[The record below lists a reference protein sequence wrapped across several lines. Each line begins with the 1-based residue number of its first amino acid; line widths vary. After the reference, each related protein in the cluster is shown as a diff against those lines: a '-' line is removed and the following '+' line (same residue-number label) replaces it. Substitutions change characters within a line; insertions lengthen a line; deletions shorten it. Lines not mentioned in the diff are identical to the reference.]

1 MSIMSLLPF
10 ICFFVGM
17 LIGAPIAIALGGGA
31 LAFFLTAGGIPME
44 AFVQKMQ
51 APFGSFPLVAIP
63 LYVFAATVL
72 NYAGVTRRL
81 FDFAEALVGSSV
93 GGMAKVNVVFATLT
107 GGVSASATAD
117 AAMQAKVIGLP
128 MLERGYPKAFV
139 AVVIAAS
146 SIITPI
152 IPPGIGFI
160 LYGAMTDTSIG
171 QLFAAG
177 ILPGIL
183 ICIVLIVTV
192 HIVVK
197 GRNFPWTNAEHER
210 KAAVAAT
217 SVMRSFRRALLALL
231 MPFIIVFGIRYGIF
245 TPTEAGGLLAL
256 IGLVFGLVVYRELKP
271 FHFPLILH
279 ETVAATASLMLIV
292 CFSTAFAFYLTWEG
306 IPQQIMR
313 VVTSTVTD
321 PYLLLLLVNIV
332 LLIAGLFLDTVS
344 ALIILVPII
353 LPIAIKAGIDPVHL
367 GVIVVLNLTFGAM
380 TPPVGT
386 LMYLVNS
393 ILNVTVMQFTK
404 AAAPFFA
411 AYLVLLTIISYVPKI
426 SLLLPRAMF

>member
-1 MSIMSLLPF
+1 MSFMTLLPF
-10 ICFFVGM
+10 YCFLVGM
-17 LIGAPIAIALGGGA
+17 VIGAPIAISLGGGA
-31 LAFFLTAGGIPME
+31 LVFFLTAGGLPME
-44 AFVQKMQ
+44 AFVQKIQ
-51 APFGSFPLVAIP
+51 APFGSFPLLAIP
-63 LYVFAATVL
+63 LFVFAATVL

-81 FDFAEALVGSSV
+81 FEFAEALVGSST
-93 GGMAKVNVVFATLT
+93 GGMAKVNVVLATLT

-117 AAMQAKVIGLP
+117 AAMQAKVIGVP
-128 MLERGYPKAFV
+128 MIERGYPKAFV
-139 AVVIAAS
+139 SVVVAAS

-177 ILPGIL
+177 VLPGL
-183 ICIVLIVTV
+183 VICAVLILTI

-197 GRNFPWTNAEHER
+197 RKNFPWTKPEHER
-210 KAAVAAT
+210 KTAIAAT
-217 SVMRSFRRALLALL
+217 NVARAFRRALFALA
-231 MPFIIVFGIRYGIF
+231 MPFFIVFGIRYGIF

-256 IGLVFGLVVYRELKP
+256 IGFVFGFVIYRELKP
-271 FHFPLILH
+271 AHFPLVLH

-306 IPQQIMR
+306 IPQQIMQ
-313 VVTSTVTD
+313 VVTSKISN
-321 PYLLLLLVNIV
+321 PYLLLLLLNLF
-332 LLIAGLFLDTVS
+332 LLASGLFLDTVS

-353 LPIAIKAGIDPVHL
+353 FPIAMKVGIDPVHL

-380 TPPVGT
+380 HPPIGT

-393 ILNVTVMQFTK
+393 ILNVTVIDYTK
-404 AAAPFFA
+404 AAIPFFV
-411 AYLVLLTIISYVPKI
+411 AYFVLLGIISYVPMI
-426 SLLLPRAMF
+426 SLLLPRALY

>member
-1 MSIMSLLPF
+1 M
-10 ICFFVGM
+10 
-17 LIGAPIAIALGGGA
+17 
-31 LAFFLTAGGIPME
+31 
-44 AFVQKMQ
+44 
-51 APFGSFPLVAIP
+51 
-63 LYVFAATVL
+63 
-72 NYAGVTRRL
+72 
-81 FDFAEALVGSSV
+81 
-93 GGMAKVNVVFATLT
+93 
-107 GGVSASATAD
+107 
-117 AAMQAKVIGLP
+117 
-128 MLERGYPKAFV
+128 
-139 AVVIAAS
+139 
-146 SIITPI
+146 
-152 IPPGIGFI
+152 
-160 LYGAMTDTSIG
+160 
-171 QLFAAG
+171 
-177 ILPGIL
+177 
-183 ICIVLIVTV
+183 
-192 HIVVK
+192 
-197 GRNFPWTNAEHER
+197 
-210 KAAVAAT
+210 
-217 SVMRSFRRALLALL
+217 
-231 MPFIIVFGIRYGIF
+231 
-245 TPTEAGGLLAL
+245 LAL